1 MTGVAA
7 RGARAL
13 ELVDV
18 AKVYG
23 RGDSQ
28 VRAVDGVRLRIEA
41 GEGVG
46 IVGPSGCGK
55 STLLGLMGTL
65 NRPTDGEVWV
75 GEWEVSRLRDD
86 AVAAIRART
95 IGFVFQQFFLLPGRS
110 ALDNVADGLLYC
122 GMPARRRRE
131 AAFEALR
138 RVGVAHRS
146 GHTPGQLSG
155 GECQRIAIA
164 RALVRRPQIVLADE
178 PTGNLDTKSG
188 LSVLDLFSELHDAGT
203 TLAVITHDSAVA
215 SRFARVISMRDGR
228 VVHDA
233 APTGQEGER

>member
-1 MTGVAA
+1 V
-7 RGARAL
+7 RRRAL

-18 AKVYG
+18 SKVYG

-28 VRAVDGVRLRIEA
+28 VRAVDGVSVRIDA
-41 GEGVG
+41 GQAVG

-65 NRPTDGEVWV
+65 NRPTTGQIRV
-75 GEWEVSRLRDD
+75 GNWEVSSLRDD

-122 GMPARRRRE
+122 GMPSSARRE

-138 RVGVAHRS
+138 QVGVEHRAR
-146 GHTPGQLSG
+146 HTPGQLSG

-164 RALVRRPQIVLADE
+164 RALVRRPWIILADE
-178 PTGNLDTKSG
+178 PTGNLDTRSG
-188 LSVLDLFSELHDAGT
+188 QSVLDLFSQLHDAGT
-203 TLAVITHDSAVA
+203 TLVVITHDPAVA
-215 SRFARVISMRDGR
+215 ARFARVIAMRDGR

-233 APTGQEGER
+233 ATPTHEGVTV